1 MKSTTIRK
9 RRPLSIER
17 CEPRLCMAASVGWD
31 GAGRGSANLSYY
43 VGEVPANAGVTQ
55 SQFEAAVESALAAWS
70 AVAAITFTQT
80 AVAGQNDALDFTFA
94 RLDGSGGTLAQAYFP
109 DDVNAARIAGD
120 VQFDASEQWE
130 IGNARGNA
138 AFDLVAVAVHEIG
151 HALGLEHSHVGGSIM
166 AASISAAS
174 VFSSLA
180 TTDKTSILQLYA
192 AQSASTSTSPTN
204 TSPSTPL
211 APTATTPAPSTPT
224 TKPTTPTSTTPT
236 TPTTDSPTGNRPT
249 NTWYPRVVYFYRWWN
264 PFTTLTRQFTNQF
277 HSLANATFVTFT
289 SRQR

>member
-1 MKSTTIRK
+1 MKSTTLRK
-9 RRPLSIER
+9 CRSLTIER

-43 VGEVPANAGVTQ
+43 VGEVPANTGVTQ

-70 AVAAITFTQT
+70 AVAEITFTQT

-109 DDVNAARIAGD
+109 DDVNSARIAGD
-120 VQFDASEQWE
+120 VQFDSSEQWE

-166 AASISAAS
+166 ASSISAAS
-174 VFSSLA
+174 AFTSLS
-180 TTDKTSILQLYA
+180 TTDKSAILQLYA
-192 AQSASTSTSPTN
+192 AQSASTSSNPTS

-211 APTATTPAPSTPT
+211 TPT
-224 TKPTTPTSTTPT
+224 TTTPSTTTPTTTPTKPTSTTPT
-236 TPTTDSPTGNRPT
+236 TPTSDSPTGSRPT
-249 NTWYPRVVYFYRWWN
+249 NTWYRRVVFYYRWWN
-264 PFTTLTRQFTNQF
+264 PFTTLTRQFTNV
-277 HSLANATFVTFT
+277 ANTTFVTFT
-289 SRQR
+289 SRIR

>member
-1 MKSTTIRK
+1 
-9 RRPLSIER
+9 
-17 CEPRLCMAASVGWD
+17 MAASVGWD

-94 RLDGSGGTLAQAYFP
+94 RLDGAGGTLAQAYFP

-120 VQFDASEQWE
+120 VQFDSSEQWE

-138 AFDLVAVAVHEIG
+138 AFDLMAVAVHEIG

-166 AASISAAS
+166 AVSISAAS
-174 VFSSLA
+174 AFSSLA

-192 AQSASTSTSPTN
+192 AQSTSTSSNPTN

-211 APTATTPAPSTPT
+211 TPTTTTTPATTTPT
-224 TKPTTPTSTTPT
+224 TTPTKPTSTTPT
-236 TPTTDSPTGNRPT
+236 TPTTDSPSGNRPG
-249 NTWYPRVVYFYRWWN
+249 NTWYRRVVYFYRWWN

-277 HSLANATFVTFT
+277 NNLANTTFVIFT

>member
-1 MKSTTIRK
+1 MKFTTLRK
-9 RRPLSIER
+9 RRPLSFER

-31 GAGRGSANLSYY
+31 GAGRGSASLSYY
-43 VGEVPANAGVTQ
+43 VGDVPTNAGVTQ

-70 AVAAITFTQT
+70 AVAAINFTQT

-109 DDVNAARIAGD
+109 EDVNPARIAGD
-120 VQFDASEQWE
+120 VQFDSSEQWE

-151 HALGLEHSHVGGSIM
+151 HALGLEHSHVGDSIM
-166 AASISAAS
+166 ASSISAAS
-174 VFSSLA
+174 TFTSLA
-180 TTDKTSILQLYA
+180 TTDKSSILQLYA
-192 AQSASTSTSPTN
+192 PQSASNPTN

-211 APTATTPAPSTPT
+211 TPTVTTPSTTTPTT

-249 NTWYPRVVYFYRWWN
+249 NTWYRRVVYFYRWWN

-277 HSLANATFVTFT
+277 HSLANTTFVTFT